1 MMKPQVLRT
10 LLEVTRLEATALLP
24 RREPQRI
31 LMCTPEYF
39 EVVDVKNPYMEGN
52 IGAVNQRQAVAQ
64 WEELRR
70 AFLQTGHEVVT
81 IAGQAELEDMVFS
94 ANQTLVGM
102 SPAGAPY
109 VLLSCM
115 THASRQREVPYF
127 RQWFEARGY
136 KIYSLNEKAERFEGH
151 GDALWHPGKQL
162 LWGGYGHRSTLAA
175 YAQIAATLNVPVI
188 ALELLD
194 PNFYHL
200 DTCFCVLREDAV
212 LIYPG
217 AFTAEDRAMIAHM
230 FPLVLTV
237 SAEEATRYFA
247 CNALAL
253 DGRTV
258 ILQRG
263 ARETNAMLRAHG
275 FTVIEVETGEYLK
288 SGGSVFCLKTMVY

>member
-1 MMKPQVLRT
+1 MKPQVLRT
-10 LLEVTRLEATALLP
+10 LAEVARLEAATLPP

-39 EVVDVKNPYMEGN
+39 EVIDVKNPYMEGN
-52 IGAVNQRQAVAQ
+52 IGAVEQRKAVLQ

-70 AFLQTGHEVVT
+70 VFLQAGHEVVT
-81 IAGQAELEDMVFS
+81 ISGQEGLEDMVFA

-102 SPAGAPY
+102 NAEGEPY

-115 THASRQREVPYF
+115 THASRQREVPYY
-127 RQWFEARGY
+127 RQWFETHGY

-151 GDALWHPGKQL
+151 GDALWHPGRQL

-175 YAQIAATLNVPVI
+175 YEQIAATLNVPVI

-200 DTCFCVLREDAV
+200 DTCFCVLRDDAV

-217 AFTAEDRAMIAHM
+217 AFTAEDRAMIARL

-237 SAEEATRYFA
+237 SEEEATRYFA

-263 ARETNAMLRAHG
+263 ARETNALLRAHG

>member
-1 MMKPQVLRT
+1 MKPQVLRT
-10 LLEVTRLEATALLP
+10 LAEVARLEAATLP
-24 RREPQRI
+24 LRREPQRI

-52 IGAVNQRQAVAQ
+52 IGAVDQRKAVLQ

-70 AFLQTGHEVVT
+70 AFLQNGHEVVT
-81 IAGQAELEDMVFS
+81 IAGQEGLEDMVFA
-94 ANQTLVGM
+94 ANQTLVGTN
-102 SPAGAPY
+102 AEGEPY
-109 VLLSCM
+109 ALLSCM
-115 THASRQREVPYF
+115 THASRQREVPFF

-136 KIYSLNEKAERFEGH
+136 RIYTLTEKAERFEGH
-151 GDALWHPGKQL
+151 GDALWHPGRQL

-175 YAQIAATLNVPVI
+175 YEQVAVTLNVPVI
-188 ALELLD
+188 ALELIH

-200 DTCFCVLREDAV
+200 DTCFCVLRDGAV

-217 AFTAEDRAMIAHM
+217 AFTAEDRAMIARL

-237 SAEEATRYFA
+237 SEEEATHYFA

-263 ARETNAMLRAHG
+263 ARETNALLRAHG

>member
-1 MMKPQVLRT
+1 MKPQVLRT
-10 LLEVTRLEATALLP
+10 VAELARLEVGALPP

-39 EVVDVKNPYMEGN
+39 DVVDVKNPHMEGK
-52 IGAVNQRQAVAQ
+52 IGTVDQRKAVVQ

-70 AFLQTGHEVVT
+70 TFLQTGHEVVT
-81 IAGQAELEDMVFS
+81 IAGEEGLEDMVFA

-102 SPAGAPY
+102 TAEGQPY

-115 THASRQREVPYF
+115 THASRQREVPYY
-127 RQWFEARGY
+127 RKWFESRGY
-136 KIYSLNEKAERFEGH
+136 HIYTLTKEAERFEGH

-175 YAQIAATLNVPVI
+175 YEQVAAKLHVPVI
-188 ALELLD
+188 ALELID

-200 DTCFCVLREDAV
+200 DTCFCVLREDSV

-217 AFTAEDRAMIAHM
+217 AFTAEDRAMIARL
-230 FPLVLTV
+230 FPHVLTV
-237 SAEEATRYFA
+237 SETEATRYFA
-247 CNALAL
+247 CNAVAL
-253 DGRTV
+253 DARTV

-263 ARETNAMLRAHG
+263 ARETVALLRAHG
-275 FTVIEVETGEYLK
+275 FNVIEVETGEYLK
-288 SGGSVFCLKTMVY
+288 SGGSVFCMKTMIY